1 MKNIINTSG
10 FVEIENYISENELQA
25 LKKFIDT
32 KLKENQNQYFFLTS
46 EGRERTLLNDE
57 NFFKKIEE
65 LLKKTA
71 VNFGIDIDENEKLYK
86 VLRVVTGE
94 KSKKVSLDFHF
105 DAHLLTLL
113 IPIYIPNRE
122 NSNNGNLV
130 IIRNLRK
137 LTKNIFVNIIQKI
150 FYQSSVFK
158 KVFINTGIVKSEIL
172 NLKPG
177 NVYMFN
183 GFRTLHANHEINP
196 RDIRATILIHYHDIF
211 RDSYLVKKNRDL
223 RIKRELKN
231 IKSNQKKV

>member
-122 NSNNGNLV
+122 NSDNGNLV
-130 IIRNLRK
+130 IIKNLRK

-196 RDIRATILIHYHDIF
+196 RDIRATILIHYYDIF